1 VLCVFRLRSFCV
13 LIIIKDIFQ
22 NSLCCCCC
30 FCLMFFENF
39 FFFFARRW
47 SDKSDEIAAYKFD
60 FAVVRFKDFFL
71 IVVRERK
78 EHARDDI

>member
-1 VLCVFRLRSFCV
+1 
-13 LIIIKDIFQ
+13 
-22 NSLCCCCC
+22 
-30 FCLMFFENF
+30 MFFEI

-60 FAVVRFKDFFL
+60 FVVVRFKDFFL

>member
-1 VLCVFRLRSFCV
+1 
-13 LIIIKDIFQ
+13 
-22 NSLCCCCC
+22 
-30 FCLMFFENF
+30 MFFENF

>member
-1 VLCVFRLRSFCV
+1 MCLPFAKFLCTNNNQRYFPEFSLLLLLFLSDVFR
-13 LIIIKDIFQ
+13 D
-22 NSLCCCCC
+22 
-30 FCLMFFENF
+30 F